1 MRRTVQALSL
11 VLVTAAAGSGIA
23 VASARPAR
31 VQTSTTVLHTT
42 AKLTFA
48 HTFDIGQHGRSA
60 GDITTFG
67 GRLTGPDLNGH
78 YQASCVN
85 VTRSAQECTETLSV
99 PGGAIAAQAAYGSGS
114 TALTPIV
121 GGSGRYLGTRGDMT
135 EREINGGRAVR
146 LVLRLEH

>member
-1 MRRTVQALSL
+1 MRKRLQALSL

-23 VASARPAR
+23 VASAHPVRA
-31 VQTSTTVLHTT
+31 QASSTVLHTT

-48 HTFDIGQHGRSA
+48 HSFDLGQHGRSA

-85 VTRSAQECTETLSV
+85 VTRTAQECTESLSV
-99 PGGAIAAQAAYGSGS
+99 PGGSIAAQAAYGSGS

-121 GGSGRYLGTRGDMT
+121 GGSGRYLGARGDMT
-135 EREINGGRAVR
+135 EQETDGGREVR
-146 LVLRLEH
+146 PVLHLSQ